1 MLSRIEGNAWH
12 PWMVHFEG
20 DPDSGLEFLAWMRDR
35 NITLEEATLESS
47 LVTEPRP
54 EIVLDAAADP
64 RSFKP
69 LVAAGSLT
77 SYVVAPIVPA
87 GRVVG
92 LLHADHGGT
101 GREVDLVDR
110 DVLWTFAEG
119 FGRLY
124 ERAVLLER
132 VRAQR
137 RSVRE
142 TFEMAESTMDSLTEA
157 EIELVSSNPDEAA
170 PPADMLVAEALP
182 VPPSIDELLTAKEQ
196 EVLALMV
203 RGFSNAAIAE
213 HLVIKVGTA
222 KSHVKQILR
231 KLGAVNRTAAISK
244 YRSMLDER

>member
-1 MLSRIEGNAWH
+1 MLSRIDGNAWR

-20 DPDSGLEFLAWMRDR
+20 DPESGREFLAWIHDR
-35 NITLEEATLESS
+35 NITLDEPTLEST

-54 EIVLDAAADP
+54 EIVLDAATDP

-69 LVAAGSLT
+69 LVEAGQVS
-77 SYVVAPIVPA
+77 SYVVAPILPA

-92 LLHADHGGT
+92 LLHADHGAT
-101 GREVDLVDR
+101 GREVDLEDR
-110 DVLWTFAEG
+110 DILWTFAEG
-119 FGRLY
+119 CGRLY

-132 VRAQR
+132 IRAQQ

-142 TFEMAESTMDSLTEA
+142 TFEMAESRMAALTQA
-157 EIELVSSNPDEAA
+157 EIELVAGDAGDTTLSTRVP
-170 PPADMLVAEALP
+170 VVEALP

-203 RGFSNAAIAE
+203 RGSSNAAIAE

-231 KLGAVNRTAAISK
+231 KLGAVNRAAAISK
-244 YRSMLDER
+244 YLSMLDER